1 MRYGD
6 ETQTIME
13 ASAEHDCRFKRLIG
27 MGSAPEN
34 A

>member
-6 ETQTIME
+6 ETQTIVE
-13 ASAEHDCRFKRLIG
+13 AYAEHESRFKRLIG
-27 MGSAPEN
+27 MVSAPEN